1 MTEAE
6 KSYKR
11 WHRWAACV
19 RRRWLPD
26 SPMYQLAER
35 MLREAEQRKSSRPER
50 DVFVAP
56 LRKSTKSE

>member
-1 MTEAE
+1 MTKEE

-11 WHRWAACV
+11 WHRWAANV

-35 MLREAEQRKSSRPER
+35 MEQEAKQRLEVSKLNSIP
-50 DVFVAP
+50 D
-56 LRKSTKSE
+56 L